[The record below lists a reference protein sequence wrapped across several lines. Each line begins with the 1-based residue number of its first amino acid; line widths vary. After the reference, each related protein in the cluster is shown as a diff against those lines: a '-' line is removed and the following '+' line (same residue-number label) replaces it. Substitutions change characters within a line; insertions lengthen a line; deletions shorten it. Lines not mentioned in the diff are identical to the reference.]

1 MPTERSSEIEAEGKL
16 LRLPTGDGGALVFRK
31 SPEAPVLSTHLTGMR
46 SPVLAALSLQCCTLC
61 IALTAAASE
70 LIGEDDHPPEIRQFF
85 SGTVQHIDGGTLI
98 VSRGNERHTFLLRS
112 DRDAHP
118 LKVPANAL
126 HRPVEVIY
134 TGNRDPY
141 RAVKVQVLASLP
153 PKEEKTRTY
162 YRTGTTQGVDEDHL
176 VIQSGL
182 ARHIFIIN
190 ALTMYYDREGYIIV
204 DPHPQTDLR
213 RAKQVKVGYTGRT
226 EPFHAVSVE
235 ILK

>member
-1 MPTERSSEIEAEGKL
+1 MPTEHSLERL
-16 LRLPTGDGGALVFRK
+16 LRWPTGDGGALVFRS
-31 SPEAPVLSTHLTGMR
+31 SPEAPVLRTHLTGMR
-46 SPVLAALSLQCCTLC
+46 SPVLAALSLLCCTLC

-153 PKEEKTRTY
+153 KPTPKEEKTPTY
-162 YRTGTTQGVDEDHL
+162 YLTGTTQGVDEDHL
-176 VIQSGL
+176 IVQSGPT
-182 ARHIFIIN
+182 RRVFIIN

-204 DPHPQTDLR
+204 DPHPQTDFR

-226 EPFHAVSVE
+226 EPFRAVSVE
-235 ILK
+235 IL

>member
-1 MPTERSSEIEAEGKL
+1 MPIKRSSDIEHGL
-16 LRLPTGDGGALVFRK
+16 FIDVVGYSR
-31 SPEAPVLSTHLTGMR
+31 R
-46 SPVLAALSLQCCTLC
+46 SPVRATLPLLCCTLC
-61 IALTAAASE
+61 LALTAAASE

-112 DRDAHP
+112 DGDAHP

-153 PKEEKTRTY
+153 KPTPKEEKTPTY

-190 ALTMYYDREGYIIV
+190 ALTMYYDRERYIIV
-204 DPHPQTDLR
+204 DPHPQADFR
-213 RAKQVKVGYTGRT
+213 RSKRVKVGYTGRT
-226 EPFHAVSVE
+226 EPFRAVSVE
-235 ILK
+235 LLK